1 MNQQKQFNDAMQ
13 LANSINIL
21 CKHEGIDAN
30 TETLGVQMVLY
41 SLAGNERESFNQ
53 LMDSLS
59 KGSHDL
65 GKLFDKF
72 LSANDND

>member
-53 LMDSLS
+53 LMDSLA

-72 LSANDND
+72 LSAKDND

>member
-21 CKHEGIDAN
+21 CKHEGIDTN

-41 SLAGNERESFNQ
+41 SLAGNDSESFNQ

-72 LSANDND
+72 TSTKDND